1 MNGGPRAAA
10 SVRVS
15 VIVTAYNHEAYIG
28 RALEGILKQT
38 GVSFEL
44 LVGDDCS
51 TDGTRSVIDSYVH
64 RNPDLIRVHYPE
76 ENLGG
81 GGKVIFDEL
90 IRRSQGEYIAGL
102 DGDDY
107 WTSPTKL
114 LVQTAYLD
122 EHPEC
127 SMVFHNVVRHFE
139 DDERPDELYLSQGG
153 RRQLEWRD
161 LFGSNPVPACSPL
174 FRRAALDPLPAWYFH
189 LPWGDWPLYFMAME
203 KGEVHYLPDVMG
215 VFRLHGRGMHSGLS
229 DVARRENEV
238 EFFSR
243 LVGVLPPPQEEH
255 LRRRLALA
263 LSRLARAQLRAGRRD
278 AARVRLAESFR
289 TWPLDPRLLLRGQ
302 GERARLALWALTR
315 LPLQPPVRP
324 VEDVR

>member
-1 MNGGPRAAA
+1 MNGVPRPVAP
-10 SVRVS
+10 VRVS

-28 RALEGILKQT
+28 RALEGVLEQA

-51 TDGTRSVIDSYVH
+51 TDGTRSVIDSYVRRH
-64 RNPDLIRVHYPE
+64 PDLIRVHYPE
-76 ENLGG
+76 ANLGG
-81 GGKVIFDEL
+81 GGKVMFDEL
-90 IRRSQGEYIAGL
+90 IRRAQGEYIAGL

-107 WTSPTKL
+107 WTSPAKL
-114 LVQTAYLD
+114 RVQTAHLD
-122 EHPEC
+122 EYPAC

-139 DDERPDELYLSQGG
+139 DEERPDELYLSPGDQ
-153 RRQLEWRD
+153 RRLEWRD

-174 FRRAALDPLPAWYFH
+174 FRRAVLNPLPAWYFH
-189 LPWGDWPLYFMAME
+189 LPWGDWPLYFIAME

-215 VFRLHGRGMHSGLS
+215 VFRLHDRGMHSGLS
-229 DVARRENEV
+229 DVTRRENEV

-243 LVGVLPPPQEEH
+243 LVGVLPPSQEEH

-263 LSRLARAQLRAGRRD
+263 LSRLARAQLRVGERD
-278 AARVRLAESFR
+278 TARACLAESFR
-289 TWPLDPRLLLRGQ
+289 TWPFDPRYLHGGR

-315 LPLQPPVRP
+315 LPSRPPIRP